1 MARPTSLTE
10 QRIRQMEEA
19 AKLGM
24 KREHIAKSGGIAAG
38 TFYSWMARGRRGEEP
53 HKEFYERLEKAI
65 AIGIQ
70 NNLVI
75 IRNEALKGNWQA
87 AAWILER
94 CHKYIKGVPDL
105 DETDFIDT
113 EEVDVKQLLQ
123 QIKQSND
130 ELKQFL
136 EPEIED

>member
-1 MARPTSLTE
+1 MPRPTSLTE
-10 QRIRQMEEA
+10 QRIQQMQQA
-19 AKLGM
+19 AELGM

-38 TFYSWMARGRRGEEP
+38 TFYNWMAKGRRGEKP
-53 HKEFYERLEKAI
+53 YKEFYERLEKAI

>member
-1 MARPTSLTE
+1 MC
-10 QRIRQMEEA
+10 IRD
-19 AKLGM
+19 
-24 KREHIAKSGGIAAG
+24 
-38 TFYSWMARGRRGEEP
+38 
-53 HKEFYERLEKAI
+53 RLEKAI